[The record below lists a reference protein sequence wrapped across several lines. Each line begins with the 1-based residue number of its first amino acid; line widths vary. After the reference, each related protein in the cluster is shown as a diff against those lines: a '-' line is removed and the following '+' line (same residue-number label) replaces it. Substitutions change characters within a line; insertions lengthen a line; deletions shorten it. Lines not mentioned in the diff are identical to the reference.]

1 MTSLQAQIQRWIASA
16 QARAKIGAARLK
28 DPPWRARLVWLH
40 YVLLIAIGIF
50 LISQVRA
57 IGWHG
62 VWRALPDNSWFYILF
77 LLRYLSIPISEALIY
92 NRLWRVDPVRD
103 FPVLLKK
110 SVFNFGI
117 FGLAGEAYF
126 GVWARQKRLADSQ
139 AIFVAMKDVN
149 ILSAI
154 VSTGATL
161 LFFLWAVLSGQ
172 LAQLTQSGAAL
183 AVQIAAGIFVSVLV
197 LALVLSFRRAVFHLP
212 KSQLLY
218 VFWVHSGRLIL
229 GFALQVAQW
238 SIILPHVPLW
248 IWLLFIGAELLITR
262 IPFLPKQD
270 LVVLSVGLSLLSL
283 VNVPAAAMTA
293 MLLANAALTQ
303 IAHLM
308 VFVVAQI
315 FDRGR
320 AEHATPTSAQSGFE
334 PPPT

>member
-1 MTSLQAQIQRWIASA
+1 MQAG
-16 QARAKIGAARLK
+16 ARRNAARFK
-28 DPPWRARLVWLH
+28 DPAWHARLSWLR
-40 YVLLIAIGIF
+40 YALLLAIAIF
-50 LISQVRA
+50 LVWQVRA
-57 IGWHG
+57 IGWHD
-62 VWRALPDNSWFYILF
+62 VWRALPANPWFYILF

-92 NRLWRVDPVRD
+92 HRLWRVDPVRE

-126 GVWARQKRLADSQ
+126 GVWARQKGLADSQ

-161 LFFLWAVLSGQ
+161 LFFLWAGLTGQ

-183 AVQIAAGIFVSVLV
+183 AWQITTGILVSVLV
-197 LALVLSFRRAVFHLP
+197 LALLLSFRRAVFHLP

-218 VFWVHSGRLIL
+218 VFWVHSGRLVL

-238 SIILPHVPLW
+238 AIILPHVPLW

-262 IPFLPKQD
+262 VPFLPKQD

-303 IAHLM
+303 IAHLL

-315 FDRGR
+315 FDGARN
-320 AEHATPTSAQSGFE
+320 AAHQKPTSAPPGFE
-334 PPPT
+334 PPSS